1 MTETDDARDA
11 IEQVLDGGPRADDLA
26 EMVAAL
32 KVRRDSFLHERDSA
46 ASPESRKEWEQRI
59 REVDKQIKVLSQEM
73 AITEFVEK
81 SVRVT
86 VNRPRLDI
94 DEEGY

>member
-1 MTETDDARDA
+1 MDDTQEA
-11 IEQVLDGGPRADDLA
+11 IDQILEGNPRASELA
-26 EMVAAL
+26 VMIAAL
-32 KVRRDSFLHERDSA
+32 KVRRDTFQRERDA
-46 ASPESRKEWEQRI
+46 AATPIARKEWAQRM
-59 REVDKQIKVLSQEM
+59 REVDKQIEVLRQEL

>member
-1 MTETDDARDA
+1 MEETNEA
-11 IEQVLDGGPRADDLA
+11 IDQVLGGDPRADQLA
-26 EMVAAL
+26 EMIAAL
-32 KVRRDSFLHERDSA
+32 EVRRDTFARERESA
-46 ASPESRKEWEQRI
+46 QNADERKEWAKRM
-59 REVDKQIKVLSQEM
+59 REVEKQIDILRQEM
-73 AITEFVEK
+73 AITDFVEK

>member
-1 MTETDDARDA
+1 MDETQDA
-11 IEQVLDGGPRADDLA
+11 IDQALEGGPRANELA

-32 KVRRDSFLHERDSA
+32 EVRRETFARERDTA
-46 ASPESRKEWEQRI
+46 TDDAGRKEWSQRV
-59 REVDKQIKVLSQEM
+59 REVDKQIKVLRQEM

-94 DEEGY
+94 DEEGF

>member
-1 MTETDDARDA
+1 MDETDDAIDQALEGR
-11 IEQVLDGGPRADDLA
+11 PRAEELA

-32 KVRRDSFLHERDSA
+32 EVRRDTFVRERDA
-46 ASPESRKEWEQRI
+46 ATDEAARKEWSQRL
-59 REVDKQIKVLSQEM
+59 REVDKQLEVLRQEL

-94 DEEGY
+94 DEEGF

>member
-1 MTETDDARDA
+1 MDETQDA
-11 IEQVLDGGPRADDLA
+11 IDQALEGGPRADELSA
-26 EMVAAL
+26 MVAAL
-32 KVRRDSFLHERDSA
+32 EVRRETFARERDA
-46 ASPESRKEWEQRI
+46 ATDEAGRKEWGQRI
-59 REVDKQIKVLSQEM
+59 REVDKQIKVLRQEM

-94 DEEGY
+94 DEEGF